1 MNFVRYMMNLLNKM
15 NFFKTLFARILV
27 KDNIFARNIRQLI
40 EERTMV
46 IQLTSPNLDYMI
58 IRNQVFSRISNQ
70 TGISVSEIQLIC
82 YGKIIPKYAERF
94 LLSHY
99 FNLPERL
106 VRTNKFYDNSFAP
119 TLETLREKSKAH

>member
-1 MNFVRYMMNLLNKM
+1 MNL
-15 NFFKTLFARILV
+15 FKHLFYKAYGSLFI

-40 EERTMV
+40 EERIVV

-58 IRNQVFSRISNQ
+58 IRNQVFSRISNH
-70 TGISVSEIQLIC
+70 TGTSISEIQLIC
-82 YGKIIPKYAERF
+82 SGKIIPKYAERF
-94 LLSHY
+94 FLSHY

-106 VRTNKFYDNSFAP
+106 VRTNKFYDDSFAP